1 MSSLSCI
8 SGQEWAL
15 AWFFAFA
22 LSLFGLFKRTVCAYS
37 IVLVLVLVLVLVYM
51 YSAIALLELMFTLFS
66 YPILH

>member
-37 IVLVLVLVLVLVYM
+37 IVLVLVLVLVQ

>member
-37 IVLVLVLVLVLVYM
+37 IVLVLVLVLVLVQ